1 MDWLQ
6 SLYANQPFWVWLAV
20 GAAILTV
27 EVATGSGW
35 LLWAAVSAAAVAY
48 LALLGVDLGLPG
60 EIAAFAGLTVAT
72 TLASQRFLKRG
83 KGAADVND
91 NIERLVGRNGRATSE
106 FVGGYGRVLVDG
118 CEWSAELED
127 TETAGGELPNGARVE
142 VARLAD
148 GARLVVRRDEL
159 VQSSPAALFTSDEA
173 TPAQSRPGP

>member
-60 EIAAFAGLTVAT
+60 EIAAFAGLTIAS
-72 TLASQRFLKRG
+72 TLASRRFIGRRRG
-83 KGAADVND
+83 EADVND
-91 NIERLVGRNGRATSE
+91 NIERLVGRTGRATSD
-106 FVGGYGRVLVDG
+106 FVGGYGRVAVEG
-118 CEWSAELED
+118 CEWAAELED
-127 TETAGGELPNGARVE
+127 PEGQGGALPNGARVE

-148 GARLVVRRDEL
+148 GARVVVR
-159 VQSSPAALFTSDEA
+159 PAD
-173 TPAQSRPGP
+173 R